1 MLEALY
7 QVLIVDDDIELSASV
22 AEQIEAAG
30 GFTAG
35 TVTTLEAAEQAL
47 LSPASDIS
55 AVLLDIR
62 LPDGDGR
69 DLCARLRRSGIAL
82 PIILVSGLDEEDDV
96 VQGLDSGADAYMRK
110 PFEASELIARLRRVL
125 PASERA
131 FSAPIP

>member
-30 GFTAG
+30 GFKTG
-35 TVTTLEAAEQAL
+35 FVTTLEAAEHAL
-47 LSPASDIS
+47 LAPASDIS

-62 LPDGDGR
+62 MPDGDGR
-69 DLCARLRRSGIAL
+69 DLCARLRRNGVAL

-96 VQGLDSGADAYMRK
+96 VQGLDSGADAYIRK

-125 PASERA
+125 PVSERE
-131 FSAPIP
+131 

>member
-30 GFTAG
+30 GFTTG
-35 TVTTLEAAEQAL
+35 SVTTLEAAEHAL
-47 LSPASDIS
+47 LAPASDIS

-62 LPDGDGR
+62 MPDGDGR
-69 DLCARLRRSGIAL
+69 DLCARLRRNGVAL

-125 PASERA
+125 PVSEKA
-131 FSAPIP
+131 